1 MTRDAIAI
9 HEGDTIRVKPHDVW
23 RGTDKPHHIHRAAT
37 VLVTGEPVRVGL
49 VVVICWHATGTE
61 CGVVVYDWD
70 APVELVKAAAA

>member
-23 RGTDKPHHIHRAAT
+23 RGTDKPWHTHIDAT
-37 VLVTGEPVRVGL
+37 VLVTGTNQVGL
-49 VVVICWHATGTE
+49 LVVICWRTGGTS
-61 CGVVVYDWD
+61 CGSVVYDWD